1 MFRWTTERA
10 AVRILE
16 ADAIRF
22 AISSAWDAP
31 TMTKARAAAATTAS
45 MSRIPAE
52 VFRRLRMPRRLADG
66 GLLAASESGWMEGE
80 RVTVECYNCEKKHF
94 ACRFRWAVEDSFAV
108 HRIRGLGADG
118 DVRTASGAGLFLP
131 QNDACAFAVDRS
143 IACGKEAEPMQ
154 LSTT

>member
-52 VFRRLRMPRRLADG
+52 VFRRLRMPRLLADG

-80 RVTVECYNCEKKHF
+80 RVTV
-94 ACRFRWAVEDSFAV
+94 
-108 HRIRGLGADG
+108 L
-118 DVRTASGAGLFLP
+118 
-131 QNDACAFAVDRS
+131 
-143 IACGKEAEPMQ
+143 
-154 LSTT
+154 